1 MESPQQVIDSFYTC
15 VYRTE
20 KHDSPEESRVSLTRR
35 IVTTLKS
42 GITEPQI
49 LDIGSGPQSLEKQLL
64 SGRPQ
69 SDINFFKKFMFVTL
83 DVVEI
88 YKKKLLAKRAS
99 HVRAD
104 ALKLPFKSE
113 SFGLVVSNH
122 AIDFLPR
129 AAFLEAHRVLA
140 PGGKAI
146 FYFHHP
152 DMIPDDLSSVRN
164 RMIRQFW
171 QYLKNENV
179 LFKSEEEIT
188 QTLQGAG
195 FTLEEIIIN
204 SDSQDKWWE
213 VFASK

>member
-1 MESPQQVIDSFYTC
+1 MESPQQLIDSFYTS

-20 KHDSPEESRVSLTRR
+20 KHDSPEESRVSLIRR

-42 GITEPQI
+42 GIPEPQI
-49 LDIGSGPQSLEKQLL
+49 LDIGSGPQSLEKQLF

-69 SDINFFKKFMFVTL
+69 SDINFLKKFMFATL
-83 DVVEI
+83 DVAEI
-88 YKKKLLAKRAS
+88 YKKKLLAKKAS

-129 AAFLEAHRVLA
+129 VAFQEARRVLVS
-140 PGGKAI
+140 GGKVI

-164 RMIRQFW
+164 RMVRQFW
-171 QYLKNENV
+171 QYLKDNEV

-188 QTLQGAG
+188 ETLQRAG
-195 FTLEEIIIN
+195 FTLEEIIPN
-204 SDSQDKWWE
+204 SDGQDKWWE
-213 VFASK
+213 VVASK